1 MKKVW
6 VTLTEPSARRLASLM
21 TDAGLAPLVAPATE
35 ILPLPWELPS
45 ETPKSLICLSQHAAA
60 AFLRT
65 FEQCPAESQQRLLAQ
80 SKVIAVG
87 RRTAGLFQY
96 AGFAVLKPDNESS
109 EGLLALR
116 ELIPQSQGGLL
127 SVHDRVWLLSGKEG
141 RNIIYDA
148 LVEKCELTRCDLYQ
162 RHDATLPR
170 LNTSGIHSVVVG
182 SIHGLGHA
190 ANHWQQCGG
199 DLAVSIVTPSERVQQ
214 HALKLGFKR
223 SFNAQGSAP
232 EAFVRCLKDHL
243 DFQTLDAGR

>member
-1 MKKVW
+1 MGDIDRAERSSSC
-6 VTLTEPSARRLASLM
+6 EPDDRR
-21 TDAGLAPLVAPATE
+21 GLAPLVAPATE
-35 ILPLPWELPS
+35 IFPLPWELPS

-65 FEQCPAESQQRLLAQ
+65 FEQCPAESQQRLLAH

-141 RNIIYDA
+141 RNT
-148 LVEKCELTRCDLYQ
+148 LMTPWWKRGTHCFDLYQ

-170 LNTSGIHSVVVG
+170 LDTSGIHSVVVG
-182 SIHGLGHA
+182 SYTVSGTLEPLAAMRWRLG
-190 ANHWQQCGG
+190 
-199 DLAVSIVTPSERVQQ
+199 VP
-214 HALKLGFKR
+214 
-223 SFNAQGSAP
+223 
-232 EAFVRCLKDHL
+232 
-243 DFQTLDAGR
+243 